1 MEYYSA
7 MRTQEILPLVTTW
20 MKVEGI
26 MLSEISQKKINT
38 VSSHFYME
46 SKRAKLI
53 EQRVEWWFP
62 GAEGWGTW
70 GDVGQRIQTLI

>member
-1 MEYYSA
+1 
-7 MRTQEILPLVTTW
+7 
-20 MKVEGI
+20 